1 MVMLLGGLLLLIVL
15 GGGIML
21 LTGRKSENTRLTGSV
36 ATAEDLD
43 PALQQFMEGLS
54 KFASPATAEEQGVIK
69 LRLIQAGYKS
79 KSAVDTY
86 NALRVLLSVGLPL
99 MFVPFFI
106 TDETTLYTTIGG
118 VLVCSTLGYYLP
130 QLLLGGRVAARQ
142 ELLLTAFPDALDL
155 LVSSV
160 EAGLGLDAAMK
171 RVANELSS
179 AAPDLAGELLMVHQ
193 QTSAGM
199 TRANSLKQL
208 ALRTGLDEIK
218 SLVNMLTQA
227 ERFGTSI
234 AGGLRTYAD
243 ITRQKRMSKAEEDA
257 AKVSPKMT
265 VVMIVCL
272 MPGLGSILLGPAIVR
287 VINMILE
294 G

>member
-1 MVMLLGGLLLLIVL
+1 MTIILGGIVL
-15 GGGIML
+15 LVVLGAGIMM
-21 LTGRKSENTRLTGSV
+21 LTGGNKSNVRLSPEHT
-36 ATAEDLD
+36 TEDLD

-54 KFASPATAEEQGVIK
+54 KFASPATAEEQGLIK

-99 MFVPFFI
+99 LFVPFFLNA
-106 TDETTLYTTIGG
+106 ETTLYTTIGA

-130 QLLLGGRVAARQ
+130 HLLLGGRVAARQ
-142 ELLLTAFPDALDL
+142 EELLVPFPDALDL

-160 EAGLGLDAAMK
+160 EAGLGLDSALK

-193 QTSAGM
+193 QTSAGV
-199 TRANSLKQL
+199 TRANALKQL

-243 ITRQKRMSKAEEDA
+243 ITRQKRMSKAEEEA
-257 AKVSPKMT
+257 AKISPKMT
-265 VVMIVCL
+265 VVMIICL
-272 MPGLGSILLGPAIVR
+272 MPGLGCILLGPAIVR
-287 VINMILE
+287 VIALVAE